1 MLLGLV
7 EPLNKR
13 INEVDRDMTRLTLEK
28 LYLIRTKN
36 KILDQCSKPEKKTT
50 LSVRVDARDE
60 LGDLLEG
67 GYVEPQQENQEIEY
81 QYHTKEAVC
90 TSE

>member
-13 INEVDRDMTRLTLEK
+13 IHEVDRDLTRLTLEK

-36 KILDQCSKPEKKTT
+36 KILDQCSKPEKKIVQ
-50 LSVRVDARDE
+50 SVKVDEKDE

-67 GYVEPQQENQEIEY
+67 GYVEPQQEN
-81 QYHTKEAVC
+81 
-90 TSE
+90 